1 MHLDCTLQ
9 RIEVQGQHFFYR
21 LDMTATEMFVISYD
35 VSWFSSLKNSHIL
48 LLVQIA
54 VTNYILMTP

>member
-35 VSWFSSLKNSHIL
+35 VSWFSHIL